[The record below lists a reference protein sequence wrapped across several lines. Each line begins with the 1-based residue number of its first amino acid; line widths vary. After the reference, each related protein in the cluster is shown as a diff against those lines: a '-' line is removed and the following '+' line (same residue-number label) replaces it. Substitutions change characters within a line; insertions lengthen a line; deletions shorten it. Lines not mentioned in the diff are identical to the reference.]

1 MRHRPRVVIIG
12 AGFGGRNAARALRTA
27 PVDVTVIDRTNH
39 HLFQPL
45 LYQVATATLAA
56 NDITA
61 PIRWLLRNQRNA
73 SVLLADV
80 TGIDVERRVVQV
92 DREPHELPYDYLV
105 LAAGSRHAYFGHEE
119 WEAFAPGLKSLA
131 DAMEIR
137 RRFLL
142 AFERAEWASDPA
154 EREAYQTMVV
164 VGGGPT
170 GVELAGMIPDIAKRA
185 LRRDFR
191 HIDPARTRVVLLEG
205 GPRLLPS
212 FPENLSERTRADLEE
227 LGVEVRT
234 DAIVTNV
241 TAGAVHIG
249 HEVIRSHTVIWAAG
263 NAASPL
269 TRSLGTP
276 CDQVGRVPVEPDLSV
291 PGRPEIFAVG
301 DAATLMQDGK
311 PIPGVAQGAMQMGT
325 AAARN
330 ISRDLAGKPRKPFR
344 YFNKGNLATIGRNR
358 AVADFGGVTFSGF
371 PAWILW
377 IFIHILYLA
386 GFRNRATV
394 LIEWAYAY
402 FTYQRGARLLTETQS
417 GGRAPRA
424 SATRPQGGLTDGW
437 PGSSPPTTD
446 ARTPSEHAPAP
457 AGVSR
462 GS

>member
-1 MRHRPRVVIIG
+1 MRDRRRVVVIG
-12 AGFGGRNAARALRTA
+12 GGFGGRNAARALRTA
-27 PVDVTVIDRTNH
+27 PVDVVVVDRTNH

-61 PIRWLLRNQRNA
+61 PIRWLLRRQRNA
-73 SVLLADV
+73 SVLLADA
-80 TGIDVERRVVQV
+80 TQIDVERRVVHV
-92 DREPHELPYDYLV
+92 DREPYELRYDYLI

-119 WEAFAPGLKSLA
+119 WEPFAPGLKSLA
-131 DAMEIR
+131 DAVEIR

-142 AFERAEWASDPA
+142 AFERAEWTSDPS
-154 EREAYQTMVV
+154 EREAYQTIVV

-185 LRRDFR
+185 LRPDFR
-191 HIDPARTRVVLLEG
+191 RVDTSRTRVILLEG

-212 FPENLSERTRADLEE
+212 FPENLSIRTRADLEE

-234 DAIVTNV
+234 GAVVTNV
-241 TAGAVHIG
+241 TADAVHIG
-249 HEVIRSHTVIWAAG
+249 TESIRTHTVIWAAG

-269 TRSLGTP
+269 TRWLATP
-276 CDQVGRVPVEPDLSV
+276 LDRVGRVPVQPDLSV

-301 DAATLMQDGK
+301 DVATLMQDGK
-311 PIPGVAQGAMQMGT
+311 PVPGVAQGAMQMGT
-325 AAARN
+325 VAARN
-330 ISRDLAGKPRKPFR
+330 IARDLANKPRSAFR
-344 YFNKGNLATIGRNR
+344 YFDKGNLATIGRNR
-358 AVADFGGVTFSGF
+358 AVADFGSITFAGF

-402 FTYQRGARLLTETQS
+402 FTYQRGARLLTETEAGS
-417 GGRAPRA
+417 RPPKA
-424 SATRPQGGLTDGW
+424 SAARPQGALVEGW
-437 PGSSPPTTD
+437 PGSVPPTTD
-446 ARTPSEHAPAP
+446 RT
-457 AGVSR
+457 
-462 GS
+462 